1 MYITHTHTHTHIHI
15 YIYIWKRTKSSRE
28 HLLKV
33 STSSLVYGDALL
45 STRGKG
51 LTKDMKKAVRSRNLI
66 CDWWQPLGVCASV
79 SFLLALPWTLPML
92 KLVFLFDLLL
102 LRNSSPESVL
112 LLLLLSH
119 FSCVRLCVTPQTAAH
134 QAPPSLRFS
143 RQEFPGEIAIS
154 FSNAGKWKVKVK
166 SLSRVQLF
174 VTPWTAAYQA
184 PPSMGF
190 SRQEY

>member
-1 MYITHTHTHTHIHI
+1 MKEKHIGGSTDGERGVNLNQRSKDECKQKFTCTLHTHTHTHTHIHI

-51 LTKDMKKAVRSRNLI
+51 VTKDMKKAVRSRNLI

-119 FSCVRLCVTPQTAAH
+119 FSRIRLCVTP
-134 QAPPSLRFS
+134 
-143 RQEFPGEIAIS
+143 
-154 FSNAGKWKVKVK
+154 
-166 SLSRVQLF
+166 
-174 VTPWTAAYQA
+174 
-184 PPSMGF
+184 
-190 SRQEY
+190 